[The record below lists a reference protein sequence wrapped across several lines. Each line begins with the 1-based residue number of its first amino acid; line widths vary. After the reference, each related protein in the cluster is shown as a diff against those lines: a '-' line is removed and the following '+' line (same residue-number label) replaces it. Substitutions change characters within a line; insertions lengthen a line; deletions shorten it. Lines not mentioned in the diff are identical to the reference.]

1 MPKKKKKSKLSQF
14 TPKEQQQLQEL
25 KQLTKLCITEGAM
38 RARTIINPDDET
50 TRIFTKHQLKLAGEY
65 FRFGIESGILGI
77 PEDKVM
83 SGNIIKLP
91 DDGLPDTEDMIK
103 NLAETMSMSDMMLYM
118 IPCFE
123 TGVLVNPEGQSTQYT
138 HWTVNSVN
146 LEKKLYELTLHVY
159 TKAKDDKGYI
169 WSPSIRIHTIID
181 FHDPEKIVQSYV
193 HDDCMSLVDMVTAIP
208 YNKLKWSPFDIEV
221 WKNTMVTLTKIQTD
235 IWPKRHSEEFHET
248 IVLQFSQAMTYVNVL
263 LSQNK
268 AKIKHDP
275 KPNHDT
281 EHKVQAIF
289 NPEKQSE
296 RKIRTIGPVSINS
309 RSVPHAPTKK
319 SLTKYTIESW
329 NRRGHMRHYK
339 SGKIVYIKPTTPHR
353 HALKN
358 SESTPAPTT
367 INVK

>member
-1 MPKKKKKSKLSQF
+1 MSKKKKKSKLSQF

-25 KQLTKLCITEGAM
+25 KQLTKLCVTEGAM
-38 RARTIINPDDET
+38 RARTIINPNDET

-103 NLAETMSMSDMMLYM
+103 NLAETMLMSDMMLYM

-169 WSPSIRIHTIID
+169 
-181 FHDPEKIVQSYV
+181 
-193 HDDCMSLVDMVTAIP
+193 
-208 YNKLKWSPFDIEV
+208 
-221 WKNTMVTLTKIQTD
+221 
-235 IWPKRHSEEFHET
+235 
-248 IVLQFSQAMTYVNVL
+248 
-263 LSQNK
+263 
-268 AKIKHDP
+268 
-275 KPNHDT
+275 
-281 EHKVQAIF
+281 
-289 NPEKQSE
+289 
-296 RKIRTIGPVSINS
+296 
-309 RSVPHAPTKK
+309 
-319 SLTKYTIESW
+319 
-329 NRRGHMRHYK
+329 
-339 SGKIVYIKPTTPHR
+339 
-353 HALKN
+353 
-358 SESTPAPTT
+358 
-367 INVK
+367 